1 MRALWVPV
9 GVAATLHLVL
19 LTSSD
24 SGLGALQAQPVPTVM
39 QVRAVAVATP
49 IDVIPVPVEPSLPA
63 TIAAMAT
70 TQRLPVSTETS
81 AVEKSQPAQGAQ
93 SITAPTSPPVIDDEL
108 QAPWLQ
114 PSSGASP
121 KDDAA
126 PVQVAATPIPADVIK
141 NVAAPS
147 GAAEVAVPVYRTV
160 MPPPATLRFELRK
173 GIFPGSGELVWKPS
187 ADRYEV
193 RLEGSVA
200 GMNLLTQTSVG
211 TLDAH
216 GIAPSRYTDARSRR
230 GTNAANFQRDKG
242 KITYSGPQVE
252 YPLFPGTQDR
262 VSWMI
267 QIGAILN
274 ADPKLAT
281 PEGKISMFVSGANG
295 DADVWV
301 FQYVG
306 AESLHTDF
314 GMVQTVKFTRLPRK
328 AYDRSVEVWLA
339 PVRNHLPIRA
349 RFTANAGGDA
359 FELLLRDIHSP

>member
-1 MRALWVPV
+1 M
-9 GVAATLHLVL
+9 LHVVL
-19 LTSSD
+19 LTASD
-24 SGLGALQAQPVPTVM
+24 SGLGASQAQPVPAVM
-39 QVRAVAVATP
+39 QVRAVAAP
-49 IDVIPVPVEPSLPA
+49 IDVIPVPVKPSLPA
-63 TIAAMAT
+63 TASAEP
-70 TQRLPVSTETS
+70 LPVSLKKS
-81 AVEKSQPAQGAQ
+81 SIEKSQPSQSAQ
-93 SITAPTSPPVIDDEL
+93 SITAPASPPVVDEAH
-108 QAPWLQ
+108 QAPWLEL
-114 PSSGASP
+114 SSGAPP

-126 PVQVAATPIPADVIK
+126 PVQVAATSPPADADVIK
-141 NVAAPS
+141 NVAAPP

-160 MPPPATLRFELRK
+160 MPPPSTLRFELRK
-173 GIFPGSGELVWKPS
+173 GFIPGSGELVWKPS
-187 ADRYEV
+187 GDRYEA

-252 YPLFPGTQDR
+252 YPLVPGAQDR

-267 QIGAILN
+267 QLGAILN
-274 ADPKLAT
+274 ADPKLAA

-306 AESLHTDF
+306 AENLRTDF
-314 GMVQTVKFTRLPRK
+314 GTVRTVKFTRQPRK
-328 AYDRSVEVWLA
+328 TYDRSVEVWLA
-339 PVRNHLPIRA
+339 PIRSHLPIRA
-349 RFTANAGGDA
+349 RFTANVGGDA